1 MKFSEDRIYHISHLI
16 LDEISKS
23 CTIDNPD
30 RAGVLNEIKKVILEY
45 FKAED
50 LADDLVRQRIR
61 SYSRNIV
68 EGSREWGIMYDKLL
82 EEELKKIGFKT

>member
-16 LDEISKS
+16 FEELNKS
-23 CTIDNPD
+23 CTIDSSG
-30 RAGVLNEIKKVILEY
+30 RANVLNEIKKIIFEY

-50 LADDLVRQRIR
+50 LADDLVRKRIR

-68 EGSREWGIMYDKLL
+68 EGSREWGIMYDKFLK
-82 EEELKKIGFKT
+82 EELNKIGFGA